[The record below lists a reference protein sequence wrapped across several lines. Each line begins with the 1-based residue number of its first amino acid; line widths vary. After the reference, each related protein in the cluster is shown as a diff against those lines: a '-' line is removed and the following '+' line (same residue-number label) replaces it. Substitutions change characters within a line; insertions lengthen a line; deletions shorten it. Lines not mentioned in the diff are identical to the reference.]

1 MPLWIKLQGHYFKS
15 SVCCFFF
22 FSFFLQDRYAA
33 LSDIFSSSSVFTA
46 LPFSTRSLLFHPPH
60 PPNPERLL
68 HIQASAL
75 TGFSPLL
82 VCLVGFTHSSA
93 VLPIRHLTHSVP
105 INMHQPLLSASLKL
119 SQQPPFLKKKKKMFF
134 YSGNSA
140 GCFIFLPPPPAPIHL
155 LLLPLCA
162 DSH

>member
-1 MPLWIKLQGHYFKS
+1 MFQIGSKFVCFLSAFFPPAQQIRC
-15 SVCCFFF
+15 SVYYI
-22 FSFFLQDRYAA
+22 FFL
-33 LSDIFSSSSVFTA
+33 L
-46 LPFSTRSLLFHPPH
+46 LLFSRLPT

-93 VLPIRHLTHSVP
+93 VLPVRHLTHSVP
-105 INMHQPLLSASLKL
+105 INMHEPLLSASSKL
-119 SQQPPFLKKKKKMFF
+119 SQQPPFPFF
-134 YSGNSA
+134 FKFS
-140 GCFIFLPPPPAPIHL
+140 FIQESLQVVFLFFSHPALIHLFL
-155 LLLPLCA
+155 LLLCV